1 MSAAIEVR
9 GLRKDYRA
17 GLGGREVKAL
27 AGIEFAVRSGELFGL
42 LGPNGAG
49 KTTTVKIL
57 LGLTHATAGSASLLG
72 KPVADPESR
81 RRVGYLPE
89 GHRFPG
95 YLTARQTLSIFGRM
109 SGVSSRALSPRIE
122 DLLGRL
128 KLSEWIDVKVKKFSK
143 GMTQRLGLAAAL
155 VHEPEV
161 LLLDEPTDGVDPV
174 GRREIR
180 DLLKAEAAKGRAILL
195 NSHLLSEIELTCDRV
210 AVLRNGCVAAMGTID
225 ELTKREEKKDSLKV
239 YKLVASG
246 IDDTVLGAFR
256 ETGAGARWTL
266 VAYFALSSL
275 FILIFAVAVNLDVV
289 NGALA
294 GAKIFGQNVHMGRQS
309 VDLDKLVL
317 GFESGF
323 AGFLYVVGT
332 FLAIFATAHLVP
344 RLMEKGTVDLYL
356 SRPVGRVPLL
366 LSRYA
371 GGMLLSASN
380 VIYLLGAMWL
390 LVIWKTHLVHPRFF
404 FAAGIILFGIA
415 ALMAF
420 AFLIGTLTSSTAVS
434 IMATFA
440 VFFLS
445 AIL

>member
-1 MSAAIEVR
+1 MTAAIEVR

-27 AGIEFAVRSGELFGL
+27 SGIDFVVEPGELFGL

-57 LGLTHATAGSASLLG
+57 LGLTHATAGTATLLG
-72 KPVADPESR
+72 QPVSDPESR

-109 SGVSSRALSPRIE
+109 SGVRPRDLATRIPELLSRM
-122 DLLGRL
+122 
-128 KLSEWIDVKVKKFSK
+128 KLSDWIDVKVKKFSK

-210 AVLRNGCVAAMGTID
+210 AVLRNGRVAAMGTIE
-225 ELTKREEKKDSLKV
+225 ELTKREEKRDSLKV

-246 IDDTVLGAFR
+246 VDDAVLAAFR
-256 ETGAGARWTL
+256 ETGAGAER
-266 VAYFALSSL
+266 
-275 FILIFAVAVNLDVV
+275 V
-289 NGALA
+289 NGHFQLSARDPQHLNALIDA
-294 GAKIFGQNVHMGRQS
+294 ARARGALLTELTPEKSTLEDVF
-309 VDLDKLVL
+309 VDLVK
-317 GFESGF
+317 
-323 AGFLYVVGT
+323 
-332 FLAIFATAHLVP
+332 ATPDA
-344 RLMEKGTVDLYL
+344 
-356 SRPVGRVPLL
+356 
-366 LSRYA
+366 
-371 GGMLLSASN
+371 
-380 VIYLLGAMWL
+380 
-390 LVIWKTHLVHPRFF
+390 
-404 FAAGIILFGIA
+404 
-415 ALMAF
+415 
-420 AFLIGTLTSSTAVS
+420 
-434 IMATFA
+434 
-440 VFFLS
+440 
-445 AIL
+445 